1 MEGNLK
7 ELVEKDISLKRSALL
22 GGKPTPE
29 NPRRVILNTDAH
41 NEIDDQMAIVHA
53 LLSPELKIEG
63 IIAAH
68 YGTHTH
74 EDSME
79 RSYREIQ
86 HLLKLLGMEGKV
98 PVFKGASLALEK
110 PDTPQKSEGA
120 EFMIDLAKSSSE
132 RLYVA
137 FLGPLTDMASAY
149 LMAPEIAEKVVVLWI
164 GGGWWPTGGPEF
176 NAFNDWM
183 GADIVLTSNLP
194 LVQYPRSTYRMM
206 RVGVAE
212 MERFILG
219 KGAIGDYLVSLFKT
233 WRVETP
239 NSRTWWVYGDS
250 PAVGTLINPEWGYY
264 IELPAPRLNPDL
276 SYRSEPTSRRIEVC
290 VEVQAGEIFDD
301 FFRKLEKFAGSLAV
315 S

>member
-1 MEGNLK
+1 MSIER
-7 ELVEKDISLKRSALL
+7 LVERDKSFRRSVFLGDI
-22 GGKPTPE
+22 PTPE

-53 LLSPELKIEG
+53 LLSPELKVEG

-68 YGTHTH
+68 YGIHTH

-98 PVFKGASLALEK
+98 PVLRGAPLALEK
-110 PDTPQKSEGA
+110 VDTPQKSEGA
-120 EFMIDLAKSSSE
+120 EFIIERAKSSPE
-132 RLYVA
+132 PLYIP

-183 GADIVLTSNLP
+183 GADVVFASNLP
-194 LVQYPRSTYRMM
+194 FIQYPRSTYRMM

-212 MERFILG
+212 MERFVLG
-219 KGAIGDYLVSLFKT
+219 RGAVGDYLVSLFKT
-233 WRVETP
+233 WRIETP
-239 NSRTWWVYGDS
+239 GPRTWWVYGDS
-250 PAVGTLINPEWGYY
+250 PAIGTLINPEWGYY
-264 IELPAPRLNPDL
+264 IQLPAPRLNPDL
-276 SYRSEPTSRRIEVC
+276 SYRHELTDRRIEVC
-290 VEVQAGEIFDD
+290 VEVQAGEIFND
-301 FFRKLEKFAGSLAV
+301 FFQKLNTFASNLVV